1 MKSMTAP
8 TLRIQRVTTTLRNQ
22 VVERLRWAICEQ
34 QLPQGARLIERQ
46 LCEMLGVSRTLVRE
60 ALRELEAE
68 GLVTSVPHR
77 GPSVAV
83 LDRETA
89 KGIYEV
95 RAVLEALAGRLFVE
109 RATAEDRRRLVKAA
123 AVLDRARDRGDIALQ
138 LRATAGFYEV
148 LFAGARNE
156 VIAATLRPLSGRIHM
171 LRARSMAT
179 AGRKVESKREMD
191 AIVAAAQGDDPD
203 QAWASCL
210 RHVQQAA
217 LCALQSF
224 PDDIVPAAETKAPA
238 HRAGKPAKP
247 AAQSVDIKSSEG
259 IP

>member
-1 MKSMTAP
+1 MTAP
-8 TLRIQRVTTTLRNQ
+8 VLRIQRVTTTLRNQ

-34 QLPQGARLIERQ
+34 QFPQGSRLIERQ

-89 KGIYEV
+89 KSIYEV

-123 AVLDRARDRGDIALQ
+123 AVLDRARERGDIAAHLN
-138 LRATAGFYEV
+138 ATMAFYEV

-156 VIAATLRPLSGRIHM
+156 VIPATLRPLSGRIHM
-171 LRARSMAT
+171 LRARSIASP
-179 AGRKVESKREMD
+179 GRQTESKQEMD
-191 AIVAAAQGDDPD
+191 AIVAGALSGDPA
-203 QAWASCL
+203 QAWAACL
-210 RHVQQAA
+210 QHVQR
-217 LCALQSF
+217 
-224 PDDIVPAAETKAPA
+224 AAERALESYAELAAARPMPAPRRSVTVKA
-238 HRAGKPAKP
+238 
-247 AAQSVDIKSSEG
+247 
-259 IP
+259 